1 MEKTFN
7 NTDSILY
14 SIVKAIRKE
23 KNFSQEA
30 LGKFV
35 RLGEDPVYQIENRQ
49 DDLSLRDASV
59 LVETMG
65 EDFCNY
71 VKGKLPSFETSM
83 EQMEFVI
90 DATCWFAEAKNISR
104 QNAFSFLQK
113 NQGIEFL
120 EDDYEYEQTL
130 PKETIV
136 EDLTIVC
143 CHS

>member
-1 MEKTFN
+1 MEKTFD
-7 NTDSILY
+7 NTDDILF
-14 SIVKAIRKE
+14 SIVKASRKE

-35 RLGEDPVYQIENRQ
+35 GL
-49 DDLSLRDASV
+49 
-59 LVETMG
+59 G

-71 VKGKLPSFETSM
+71 VKGKLPSFDTSM
-83 EQMEFVI
+83 EKMEFVI

-143 CHS
+143 CH